1 MSEQLSRGYRIF
13 LKIRE
18 TIELMGLEA
27 YGDGLILK
35 DIVVHMSPWVLF
47 SLLWDC
53 RNDNQAIQTSYQTPG
68 VYQFYGYPIVFE
80 RSWEEPCRVVI
91 HFTAMEPI
99 GELGTDLETP
109 WGPSR
114 MSACI
119 TAKRT
124 MEVDFEW

>member
-18 TIELMGLEA
+18 TIELMELEA

-35 DIVVHMSPWVLF
+35 DIVVHMTPGVLHD
-47 SLLWDC
+47 LRWDC
-53 RNDNQAIQTSYQTPG
+53 RNDAHVIQTSYQTPD
-68 VYQFYGYPIVFE
+68 VYNFYGYPIAVE
-80 RSWEEPCRVVI
+80 WPWDKPCQVII
-91 HFTAMEPI
+91 HFTAMEPV

-114 MSACI
+114 MAACI
-119 TAKRT
+119 PAKCTR
-124 MEVDFEW
+124 EVDFEW

>member
-35 DIVVHMSPWVLF
+35 DIVVHMSPGVLF

-68 VYQFYGYPIVFE
+68 VYKFYGYPIVFE

-109 WGPSR
+109 WGSSR

-119 TAKRT
+119 PAKRT
-124 MEVDFEW
+124 REVDFEW

>member
-35 DIVVHMSPWVLF
+35 DVVVHMAPGVLHD
-47 SLLWDC
+47 LRWDC
-53 RNDNQAIQTSYQTPG
+53 RNDAHVIQTSYQNPN
-68 VYQFYGYPIVFE
+68 VYKFYGYPIVVE
-80 RSWEEPCRVVI
+80 WPWDKPCQAIV
-91 HFTAMEPI
+91 HFTAMEPV

-114 MSACI
+114 MAACI
-119 TAKRT
+119 PAKCTR
-124 MEVDFEW
+124 EVDFEW